1 MDIYIWIS
9 CSRCGYLLENIYFRV
24 RDIYI
29 YVFRYHQ
36 RYPYALFRY
45 LHVDNLF
52 KMWISINGYGYP
64 YCNYDKTDI
73 LGKYLHKPIYMY
85 GYIHRYP
92 HIYLYIMDIHTQ
104 LALMNSFTK
113 GRYSALGIGRATA
126 LISRAHQDRSFGG
139 HSHTLTHIHRNIQA
153 HISTQVRTEIPG
165 VQA

>member
-9 CSRCGYLLENIYFRV
+9 CSRCGYLLDNIYFRF

-29 YVFRYHQ
+29 YIFRYHQ

-92 HIYLYIMDIHTQ
+92 YIYLYVMDIHIDI
-104 LALMNSFTK
+104 
-113 GRYSALGIGRATA
+113 YIW
-126 LISRAHQDRSFGG
+126 IS
-139 HSHTLTHIHRNIQA
+139 I
-153 HISTQVRTEIPG
+153 
-165 VQA
+165 